1 MCVFIRHHRWE
12 KQFSW
17 SFCHEKHFVNGKIHF
32 QFYHVWNWSKNIRI
46 SPQKSNIF
54 LNTYFHSVPHMTKN
68 HENSCCSSVPQGKKL
83 ILMKFFFIFFTY
95 IFFFFLLSSTKKLF
109 LDKFFFPHTELFFF
123 HFWFIYLKT
132 HTQKNMNLLFFS
144 VEKNVFLHRKKE
156 HSRGGGKGKKRF
168 YLVPIFF
175 FFFFS
180 FFYLM

>member
-54 LNTYFHSVPHMTKN
+54 FNTYFHSVPHMTKN

-95 IFFFFLLSSTKKLF
+95 IFFFFNLVPQKNFFLINFSFHTQNCFSFIFDLFIWKHTHKKTWTYYFF
-109 LDKFFFPHTELFFF
+109 LWRKMYFYTGKKNILGGVEKGKKDFTWFQFFFLFFF
-123 HFWFIYLKT
+123 F
-132 HTQKNMNLLFFS
+132 
-144 VEKNVFLHRKKE
+144 
-156 HSRGGGKGKKRF
+156 
-168 YLVPIFF
+168 
-175 FFFFS
+175 
-180 FFYLM
+180 